1 TKEIIGVSGNV
12 VPNVFQKDYNNLV
25 MNNDYVLTG
34 VLVVDG
40 DKRYVDLSRSYIPS
54 ENYWSNSGCVGSVYS
69 MADLHYNKDGSG
81 PYGVDAKFD
90 LAGAYANASPDIV
103 WGTAARALGF
113 YYKAEDITSEN
124 FDSRMNE
131 INNALDNN
139 DIVPIRYT
147 GHSAAIVGAKYDANG
162 KVMEY
167 IVRDP
172 INRPGRTRLEIQN
185 INGNRCLY
193 NSDRG
198 RTHGKS
204 KGIVNRIDWLLPR

>member
-1 TKEIIGVSGNV
+1 
-12 VPNVFQKDYNNLV
+12 
-25 MNNDYVLTG
+25 
-34 VLVVDG
+34 
-40 DKRYVDLSRSYIPS
+40 
-54 ENYWSNSGCVGSVYS
+54 
-69 MADLHYNKDGSG
+69 
-81 PYGVDAKFD
+81 
-90 LAGAYANASPDIV
+90 
-103 WGTAARALGF
+103 
-113 YYKAEDITSEN
+113 
-124 FDSRMNE
+124 
-131 INNALDNN
+131 
-139 DIVPIRYT
+139 YT

-204 KGIVNRIDWLLPR
+204 KGIVNRIDWLLPRYLYE